1 MKIVDAKIPKSKS
14 ETFREIIREISGKE
28 KAALLETESD
38 RTTFCQIARSMGFKP
53 KTKKLSGKG
62 WLIFII

>member
-1 MKIVDAKIPKSKS
+1 MKIVEAKVPKSKS
-14 ETFREIIREISGKE
+14 ETFRETVKLIAGKE

-38 RTTFCQIARSMGFKP
+38 RTTFCQIARSMGFRP

-62 WLIFII
+62 WLIFVI

>member
-28 KAALLETESD
+28 KAAVLVSD
-38 RTTFCQIARSMGFKP
+38 NDFRYFCKLARECGLKP
-53 KTKKLSGKG
+53 VSKKLPSGG
-62 WLIFII
+62 WKVWC